1 MAPTIPSATAET
13 NALTQSATVTKIF
26 PLTAA
31 STATGPFPTTF
42 SSVARIAEEPFV
54 PVSASSD
61 DEGAEGRQRTVTCQ
75 PATLYS
81 RHINSCGCHVNV
93 QSYHMRIHQIT
104 TNISPSIITT
114 LSWCISPIKKRADIK
129 EKREPILTCYKHTL
143 VAGVNRYTLIK
154 WK

>member
-13 NALTQSATVTKIF
+13 NALTQSATVAKIF

-31 STATGPFPTTF
+31 STTTGPFPTTF
-42 SSVARIAEEPFV
+42 SSVARTAEEPFV
-54 PVSASSD
+54 LVSASSD
-61 DEGAEGRQRTVTCQ
+61 DRGAEGRQRTVTCQ
-75 PATLYS
+75 PHCTVAIL
-81 RHINSCGCHVNV
+81 NSCGCHVNV
-93 QSYHMRIHQIT
+93 LSYLVRIHQIT
-104 TNISPSIITT
+104 TYISPSVIST

-129 EKREPILTCYKHTL
+129 KKRKPILTCYKHTL